1 MLRNHLH
8 TYSSN
13 KVNSIQYQIS
23 FFKKSF
29 KYIRLWLPKCH
40 FIHKAANTIYSSY
53 IIFFS
58 SHKIHLI
65 KFYLYI
71 VYYWSMELRV
81 IAEGFCH
88 HLSLSCTR
96 SSPTRVIHTP
106 AISHCNLKAE
116 DIMVAILRLHL
127 HCLKTR
133 ISPPAAG
140 GDHCIGVALGT
151 GILSRVSSTTA
162 STVEIQQNILGC
174 NCAMAD
180 VAQRAQWYLNCVKEL
195 RSPLPVWPTW
205 KQNKGEKQP
214 GRTVL
219 LHSHGQN
226 KMKQKEEMCSV
237 VRGKTFLLQ
246 ACSGFCL

>member
-1 MLRNHLH
+1 M
-8 TYSSN
+8 
-13 KVNSIQYQIS
+13 
-23 FFKKSF
+23 
-29 KYIRLWLPKCH
+29 PKCH

-58 SHKIHLI
+58 SHKIHFI

-81 IAEGFCH
+81 IAEG
-88 HLSLSCTR
+88 LPSSLTVLYMQPSC
-96 SSPTRVIHTP
+96 TRVIHTP
-106 AISHCNLKAE
+106 ATWHCNLKAE
-116 DIMVAILRLHL
+116 DIVVAILRLHL

-151 GILSRVSSTTA
+151 GISSTVSSTTA
-162 STVEIQQNILGC
+162 SRVEIQWNILGR

-180 VAQRAQWYLNCVKEL
+180 VAQRAQWYLNCVREL

-205 KQNKGEKQP
+205 KQNKGEEQP
-214 GRTVL
+214 GRTAQPWAK
-219 LHSHGQN
+219 QN
-226 KMKQKEEMCSV
+226 KKCKCV
-237 VRGKTFLLQ
+237 L
-246 ACSGFCL
+246 